1 MEVMF
6 YKWGKTTF
14 SLKTPF
20 PWLRRIIHAK
30 DKMKDKMQD
39 IFEFNHIDKSLSKS
53 DIETLK
59 DFYRHYHK
67 KYWCFKNCYKSYKF
81 LDNVLTITGISLV
94 TIGTIAGGITLNPVV
109 LGVINGAGIIVAGIG
124 KKENAQRK
132 IEMSKIAYTTYE
144 KVLVEL
150 RSALRGDEW
159 DKQEFVDRMKLI
171 DEMII
176 DQTPLSDRFV
186 SNYNKKFMGGPQN
199 PLSSQDKWKKQLFL
213 QLIDEKNNLS
223 TRGKTKK

>member
-1 MEVMF
+1 
-6 YKWGKTTF
+6 
-14 SLKTPF
+14 
-20 PWLRRIIHAK
+20 
-30 DKMKDKMQD
+30 MKDKMMD
-39 IFEFNHIDKSLSKS
+39 IFEFNHIDKSLSESKVN
-53 DIETLK
+53 TLK

-67 KYWCFKNCYKSYKF
+67 KYWCFKKCYKSYKF

-186 SNYNKKFMGGPQN
+186 SNYNKKFMRKNTPQN
-199 PLSSQDKWKKQLFL
+199 PLSSQDKWKSLPNILEMEKTAFPSSNGKKQPFL
-213 QLIDEKNNLS
+213 QLIDEKINLS
-223 TRGKTKK
+223 KR